1 MVNKGIISECRFFI
15 KVLCDIK
22 GYELNKYKYFIKI
35 IIIVVKFL
43 NCEIFDFKIY
53 FYFFW
58 KDKILIV

>member
-1 MVNKGIISECRFFI
+1 MNNFVVNKGIISECRFFI

-43 NCEIFDFKIY
+43 NCEIFDFKIL
-53 FYFFW
+53 F
-58 KDKILIV
+58 